1 MAMCRYAVAAKQAR
15 WLDPEGSIMVAR
27 RDSISWERFMGFLGK
42 FSPQLLGI
50 TRIVI
55 GLLFLEH
62 GTAKVLN
69 FPHAAEAAPRV
80 FDIMAWPAGPAGII
94 ELVAGAMIVLGF
106 FSRWAAFIASGE
118 MAFAYF
124 MAHAAR
130 SPYPLLNGGGEAICF
145 CFIFLYLAAAG
156 PGSFAINRK

>member
-1 MAMCRYAVAAKQAR
+1 M
-15 WLDPEGSIMVAR
+15 D
-27 RDSISWERFMGFLGK
+27 FLTK
-42 FSPQLLGI
+42 YSSQLLGI

-62 GTAKVLN
+62 GTAKVLS
-69 FPHAAEAAPRV
+69 FPLAAGAAPHAFNLMSFPV
-80 FDIMAWPAGPAGII
+80 GPAGII
-94 ELVAGAMIVLGF
+94 ELVAGALIVLGF

-124 MAHAAR
+124 MGHFGR
-130 SPYPLLNGGGEAICF
+130 SPFPLLNGGGEAICF

-156 PGSFAINRK
+156 PGAFAINKK